1 MEIGTVTLAE
11 YRRAYGVSYAYIARI
26 AGVTPQAISAYARGE
41 TRPSWEVAGRIERAT
56 RGKVERVQWF
66 PEDPKGGG
74 DDRE

>member
-1 MEIGTVTLAE
+1 MGTGDMTLSE
-11 YRRAYGVSYAYIARI
+11 YQKAYGVSYAHIARA

-56 RGKVERVQWF
+56 RGKVERAQWF

-74 DDRE
+74 DGD